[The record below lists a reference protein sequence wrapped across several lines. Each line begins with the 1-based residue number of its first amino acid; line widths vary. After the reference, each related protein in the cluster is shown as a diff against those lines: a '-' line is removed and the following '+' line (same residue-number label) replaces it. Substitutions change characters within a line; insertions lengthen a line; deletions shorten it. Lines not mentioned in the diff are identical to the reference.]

1 MSVNILKLVE
11 IAQRYHINKNNNGF
25 FIYHKEEEIMA
36 IVDKNYDVKY
46 YVTGVCN
53 TAFDEVEI
61 NMQALKELQ
70 KFCELAIE
78 RETKGDF

>member
-25 FIYHKEEEIMA
+25 FIYHKEEEVMA

-53 TAFDEVEI
+53 TAFDEAEI

-70 KFCELAIE
+70 EFCELVINFN
-78 RETKGDF
+78 REG